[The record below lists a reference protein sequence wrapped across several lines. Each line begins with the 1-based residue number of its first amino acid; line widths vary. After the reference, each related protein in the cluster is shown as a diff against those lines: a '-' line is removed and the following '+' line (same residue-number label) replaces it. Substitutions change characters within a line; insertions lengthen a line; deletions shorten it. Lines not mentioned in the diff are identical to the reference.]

1 MADGDIS
8 PTVSELLLL
17 LLILISLVFDF
28 VLHRLEHWVN
38 HRHHHLQAV
47 LKVLY
52 RELMVLG
59 LVSFSFIIYE
69 VTRSPEPSIVLS
81 FEFAHIFI
89 FLLAIFYT
97 IVVLSSMY
105 ASLRLSYRWKH
116 MEQIDLIHYLHMKE
130 EYTRLRLRVH
140 KHRSALWRGVR
151 WWFPNFK
158 DLWRY
163 WQLHEMMAFHDI
175 RFQFIYYRNLPE
187 HFRFSSF
194 LRRIKALTF
203 THLVESHWS
212 LWIIF
217 LVLVVADI
225 IRRKFIGD
233 PSEEGRTDLVESIV
247 IIVAA
252 GLLMIC
258 VQILALKIR
267 KIYWELTKHPRVYY
281 EGLQAEDVAEELDA
295 EERRRASKTDGR
307 SRSRS
312 SNSAADNSGD
322 IADDEGTD
330 PSPPADD
337 TAETEMAHSMHLP
350 IPRPLGTPNPDGAS
364 PIYRSVAPGTDRTT
378 LSRSADAEIDT
389 ITPDLTRANGGK
401 SEVEA
406 RKQASVTFET
416 LHAEDMKSS
425 LDDMA
430 IQHALECKVHSPGA
444 GSRSGGPSLDL
455 GGREDSRQVGKDT
468 SDKHRKLASPR
479 KLLRDGLPVTSE
491 VRGTAVRHS
500 LELSRRPGSTELSRP
515 AVANPKASQAKAA
528 VEAAR
533 KRSIEKQF
541 GRYSL
546 DSRQP
551 GDVSRPSIDQSKWDA
566 TRGVLS
572 PNIISRIS
580 SRRASTDD
588 DGHRVS
594 GSEYGR
600 NSADGRAMQRRSI
613 ELVAAMPHEEL
624 ATRHHGR
631 EEPSPERDLE
641 AGIIE
646 PKVPEQNPPGLKKSA
661 RIQLAWNIRGG
672 NARENNEKEQQGVQ
686 HALSRYKSLG
696 FVNATIMKNLEH
708 QQNANNMQPADYPWI
723 VKKLI
728 PRLARVSSPVEKLFW
743 FGSHMF
749 FLWCVEFVLFFS
761 TVLLSA
767 STGTIFLIA
776 IKKDRKFHDVNI
788 AAEVTATVALVF
800 VLVRIAGIIKKYIF
814 ILHNASLVPESVAI
828 QAIHNVS
835 KKRRIRRESE
845 DDIDSDLSGSDTE
858 QEDEQ
863 SALEKRRVLGRFFRS
878 EAEIGNIPGIDGAD
892 TPHNNVSVFR
902 PKRRLALRKL
912 ARRRRMARMKDATDT
927 PPKTDGGAEGTPL

>member
-1 MADGDIS
+1 MAEGGDIS
-8 PTVSELLLL
+8 PIVSELLLV
-17 LLILISLVFDF
+17 LLIVISLVFGT

-69 VTRSPEPSIVLS
+69 VTRDPEPSIVLS
-81 FEFAHIFI
+81 FEFAHVFI

-116 MEQIDLIHYLHMKE
+116 MEQIDLVHYLHMKE
-130 EYTRLRLRVH
+130 QYTRLRLRVH
-140 KHRSALWRGVR
+140 KHRGALWRVFR
-151 WWFPNFK
+151 WWFPSFK

-163 WQLHEMMAFHDI
+163 WELHEMMAFHDI

-225 IRRKFIGD
+225 IRREFIGD
-233 PSEEGRTDLVESIV
+233 PSMEGKTDMVESFV
-247 IIVAA
+247 IIFAA
-252 GLLMIC
+252 VLLVIC
-258 VQILALKIR
+258 VQILAHKIR

-295 EERRRASKTDGR
+295 VKRRRTSKTDKR

-312 SNSAADNSGD
+312 SNDAADNSGD

-330 PSPPADD
+330 PSPPAEG
-337 TAETEMAHSMHLP
+337 TTETEMVNPMHLR
-350 IPRPLGTPNPDGAS
+350 IPRPGDIPNSDETYPVHRKPTLGAAETAPDES
-364 PIYRSVAPGTDRTT
+364 T
-378 LSRSADAEIDT
+378 DAEIDA
-389 ITPDLTRANGGK
+389 ITPDVARANGGK
-401 SEVEA
+401 SEGEA
-406 RKQASVTFET
+406 RAQTSIASDTQRF
-416 LHAEDMKSS
+416 EDMKSS
-425 LDDMA
+425 LDDIA
-430 IQHALECKVHSPGA
+430 IRHSLDCKIHIRDA
-444 GSRSGGPSLDL
+444 GSRSAGPSLEY
-455 GGREDSRQVGKDT
+455 GRRDNSHQIGKGT
-468 SDKHRKLASPR
+468 TDKHSELATPR
-479 KLLRDGLPVTSE
+479 KVLRDGLPITFE
-491 VRGTAVRHS
+491 VRKAAARHS
-500 LELSRRPGSTELSRP
+500 LELSRRPGSVELSRP
-515 AVANPKASQAKAA
+515 VTAKSKALLAKAA

-541 GRYSL
+541 GRHSL
-546 DSRQP
+546 DNRQS
-551 GDVSRPSIDQSKWDA
+551 GGGSRPSVDQPKWDV
-566 TRGVLS
+566 TRGVWS
-572 PNIISRIS
+572 PKILSRIS

-588 DGHRVS
+588 DGRRAS
-594 GSEYGR
+594 GSEVGR
-600 NSADGRAMQRRSI
+600 TSVDDRAKQRRSI

-624 ATRHHGR
+624 ATRHHGP
-631 EEPSPERDLE
+631 EELNPERDLE
-641 AGIIE
+641 LGAIE
-646 PKVPEQNPPGLKKSA
+646 PESPERNPVKPKNARSGLTWS
-661 RIQLAWNIRGG
+661 IRGG
-672 NARENNEKEQQGVQ
+672 NEREDGRAEQQGVQ
-686 HALSRYKSLG
+686 HAWSRHRSFG

-708 QQNANNMQPADYPWI
+708 QQNASKMQPAEYPWI

-728 PRLARVSSPVEKLFW
+728 PRLARVASPVEKLFW

-749 FLWCVEFVLFFS
+749 FLWCIEFVLFFA
-761 TVLLSA
+761 TVVLSA

-776 IKKDRKFHDVNI
+776 VKKDRKYHRVNI
-788 AAEVTATVALVF
+788 AAEVMAAIALVF

-814 ILHNASLVPESVAI
+814 ILHNASLVPESVAL
-828 QAIHNVS
+828 QTIHNVN
-835 KKRRIRRESE
+835 KKRIRRESE
-845 DDIDSDLSGSDTE
+845 DDVDSELSGSDTE

-863 SALEKRRVLGRFFRS
+863 SALEKRKTLGRFFRS
-878 EAEIGNIPGIDGAD
+878 EAEIGNMLGIDATD
-892 TPHNNVSVFR
+892 TPRSSASASGH
-902 PKRRLALRKL
+902 KRRLALRKVAL
-912 ARRRRMARMKDATDT
+912 RRRLTRMKNEKDI
-927 PPKTDGGAEGTPL
+927 PPKRDDGVEATPL